1 MGTKLWRWGVRGL
14 LGLIVL
20 AGVSL
25 AVLSG
30 LPKWV
35 GVHEQPAP
43 PRESLALAG
52 VTVVNP
58 GEVAQADVTVLIEDG
73 RIRAVQSAAEAIPA
87 GFRRIEAQGR
97 WLMPG
102 LIDLH
107 VHVFDE
113 SDLRL
118 LLAHGVTTARNM
130 LGLPMHLRLREAVQ
144 GGRLAGARLI
154 TAGPTLNGADVPMH
168 RQVSTAEQARSAVR
182 ESQAAGYDLVKVYDQ
197 IGTVAFAAAVDE
209 AGKQGMRVAGH
220 LPAGVPFAE
229 VRRAFASIEHAE
241 ELLQND
247 LKSASDEAIDAFAAE
262 WAKDGTP
269 LVASLQIVQRLSDIC
284 GQGETAVAAYES
296 AAINPLVAWLGH
308 KSLGNFAIGDEG
320 CTEWRA
326 QVERMHFVVMRLHA
340 AGVPIALG
348 SDSGPHLTVAGRA
361 TLDEVQRLHQAGLS
375 NEDVLRAGTVIAAAV
390 LGKTDELGRIAPGY
404 LADAVLLGNDPRSDL
419 STLEQPQAVLA
430 DGRWYDAAARQALL
444 VQGSEHAG
452 WWLTAGRLFEG
463 L

>member
-1 MGTKLWRWGVRGL
+1 MGTKLLCWGWRGL
-14 LGLIVL
+14 LGLV
-20 AGVSL
+20 GL
-25 AVLSG
+25 AVLSLAMLWG

-43 PRESLALAG
+43 ARESLALAG

-58 GEVAQADVTVLIEDG
+58 GEAAQVDVTVLIEDG
-73 RIRAVQSAAEAIPA
+73 RIWAVQSAGEAIPA
-87 GFRRIEAQGR
+87 GFRRIDAQGR

-107 VHVFDE
+107 VHAFDE

-168 RQVSTAEQARSAVR
+168 SRVSTAEQARSAVR
-182 ESQAAGYDLVKVYDQ
+182 ESKAAGYDLVKVYDQ
-197 IGTVAFAAAVDE
+197 IGAEAFAAAIDE
-209 AGKQGMRVAGH
+209 AGKQGMKVAGH
-220 LPAGVPFAE
+220 LPASVPFAQ
-229 VRRAFASIEHAE
+229 VRQAFVSIEHAE

-262 WAKDGTP
+262 WATDGTP

-284 GQGETAVAAYES
+284 GQGETAVAAHES
-296 AAINPLVAWLGH
+296 TDLNPLVAWLGR
-308 KSLGNFAIGDEG
+308 KSLSNFAIGDEG
-320 CTEWRA
+320 CSEWRA
-326 QVERMHFVVMRLHA
+326 QVERMHFVVARLHA

-348 SDSGPHLTVAGRA
+348 SDSGPHMTVAGRA

-404 LADAVLLGNDPRSDL
+404 RADAVLLGSDPRSVL
-419 STLEQPQAVLA
+419 STLERPQALLA
-430 DGRWYDAAARQALL
+430 DGRWYDAAAHQALL
-444 VQGSEHAG
+444 EQGGEHAG